1 MAHHHLLQSPTVAG
15 SLILS
20 ARLKAG
26 LTQRQLADRLGVTQP
41 VVAAYESGRRQP
53 TVQTLMRILSAAGFD
68 LRLSLAPHE
77 DHDEVLESLER
88 ERTREEQER
97 WRDFQRGI
105 VQSARQR
112 LVES

>member
-1 MAHHHLLQSPTVAG
+1 VPHLLRSPTVAG

-26 LTQRQLADRLGVTQP
+26 LTQKQLSDRLGVTQP

-53 TVQTLMRILSAAGFD
+53 TVQTLMRILAAAGFD

-77 DHDEVLESLER
+77 DHDEVLEDLERQRPSEER
-88 ERTREEQER
+88 ERWRIYQRDIVEAARRHLEE
-97 WRDFQRGI
+97 
-105 VQSARQR
+105 S
-112 LVES
+112 

>member
-1 MAHHHLLQSPTVAG
+1 MAPHLLQSPTVAG
-15 SLILS
+15 SLVLA

-53 TVQTLMRILSAAGFD
+53 TVPTLMRMVSAAGFD

-88 ERTREEQER
+88 RRPREEQER
-97 WRDFQRGI
+97 WSNFQRDI

-112 LVES
+112 VSER